1 MTRAYIALGS
11 NLAEPLTQL
20 RRAAIALADLAQTR
34 LVAISPAYRSAAV
47 GPGDQPDYLNAA
59 ASLETTLAPIVLL
72 DALQAIENQQGRER
86 EVRWAARTLDLDILL
101 YGDRDIDEPR
111 LRVPHPRLT
120 ERDFVLLPL
129 ADIASENLM
138 LPDGRDLDTL
148 VTRCPRGELVRTEL
162 DLAPI
167 DQGPDWETRPSRST

>member
-20 RRAAIALADLAQTR
+20 RRAATALTGLPKTQ

-59 ASLETTLAPIVLL
+59 ACVETTLAPLALL
-72 DALQAIENQQGRER
+72 DALQTIENQQGRER
-86 EVRWAARTLDLDILL
+86 DIRWAARTLDLDILL
-101 YGDRDIDEPR
+101 YGDWDIDEPR
-111 LRVPHPRLT
+111 LRVPHPRMT

-129 ADIASENLM
+129 ADVAAANLM

-148 VTRCPRGELVRTEL
+148 VNRCPRGELVRTEL